1 MANLTQLR
9 HGVDRAL
16 DSVQAGWRTLVD
28 KAAQALTRFRP
39 NEPPEHDDE
48 DTSTLLSTCPRWG
61 LLAAEVRESADSVSV
76 RLEIPGMEPDQIDI
90 SVVDDILEVS
100 GEKRAER
107 EQSRGSYHLT
117 ERAYGRFE
125 RRFRLPAPVDS
136 GRADASYRRGV
147 LILHLPK
154 RSRNRQIKVT
164 PG

>member
-1 MANLTQLR
+1 MANLTQLK

-16 DSVQAGWRTLVD
+16 DSVHAGWRSLVD
-28 KAAQALTRFRP
+28 KAAHALTRFRP
-39 NEPPEHDDE
+39 GEPVEHEDE

-61 LLAAEVRESADSVSV
+61 LLAAEVRESADAVSV
-76 RLEIPGMEPDQIDI
+76 RLEVPGMEPERIDI
-90 SVVDDILEVS
+90 SIIDDILQVS
-100 GEKRAER
+100 GEKQAER
-107 EQSRGSYHLT
+107 EQTRGNYHLT

-147 LILHLPK
+147 LTLRLPK
-154 RSRNRQIKVT
+154 RSRNRQIKVM